1 MKDLMERLTPMFE
14 ADDGKGAGNNSDTD
28 TEKKGN
34 EGQEDDK
41 KKQGEDKAN
50 EKKYSDADVDR
61 ILDKKFAAWQKKQEE
76 EISEAK
82 KLAAMDEKQ
91 KADYERQKLEEKI
104 EALEKEKTH
113 AGLTREARK
122 ILSSEGVKVSDELL
136 DHLIGTDAETTQA
149 SVNGFITAFKAA
161 VDDGI
166 KEALKGKTPPAGGK
180 STLTKSDILKV
191 QDRAERQKLI
201 NEHLDLFQGK

>member
-1 MKDLMERLTPMFE
+1 MFTDLRSRLMPMFE
-14 ADDGKGAGNNSDTD
+14 ADGGTPGGDPAPEPNKDDGKPKD
-28 TEKKGN
+28 
-34 EGQEDDK
+34 EGIKPKD
-41 KKQGEDKAN
+41 

-76 EISEAK
+76 AISEAQ

-136 DHLIGTDAETTQA
+136 DHLIGADAETTQK
-149 SVNGFITAFKAA
+149 SVNGFVTAYKAA
-161 VDDGI
+161 VEEGI
-166 KEALKGKTPPAGGK
+166 KEALKGRTPQTGGTK
-180 STLTKSDILKV
+180 TLTKAEILAVK
-191 QDRAERQKLI
+191 DRTERQKLI
-201 NEHLDLFQGK
+201 NENMHLFSK

>member
-1 MKDLMERLTPMFE
+1 MITDLRRRFMPLFDS
-14 ADDGKGAGNNSDTD
+14 DDGAPAGGSPAPDPED
-28 TEKKGN
+28 KPKDEDKPKGN
-34 EGQEDDK
+34 PKD
-41 KKQGEDKAN
+41 

-76 EISEAK
+76 AISEAQ

-91 KADYERQKLEEKI
+91 KAEYERQKLEEKI

-136 DHLIGTDAETTQA
+136 DHLIGADAETTQK
-149 SVNGFITAFKAA
+149 SVNGFVTAYKTA
-161 VDDGI
+161 VEEGI
-166 KEALKGKTPPAGGK
+166 KEALKGKTPPASGK
-180 STLTKSDILKV
+180 NKLTKAEIMAVK
-191 QDRAERQKLI
+191 DRTERQRLI
-201 NEHLDLFQGK
+201 NENLELFSN